1 MLNSYQGLKDKNH
14 IYKVCDATKIIE
26 LLNSKERAV
35 IVFSFPECPWCQAA
49 IPYLNDVA
57 KELNYN
63 EVYYLNILKMR
74 EENSSEYQAIFN
86 KIRYDIANPEKIN
99 APTVIVI
106 DNGEVLGF
114 HIDTVTSH
122 VKNENEVLMPM
133 TQEQVEELK
142 NIYRELLTLK
152 QE

>member
-1 MLNSYQGLKDKNH
+1 MLNNYQDLKDKNH
-14 IYKVCDATKIIE
+14 IYQVSNPSDIIN

-49 IPYLNDVA
+49 IPYLNEIA
-57 KELNYN
+57 KEQKY
-63 EVYYLNILKMR
+63 EKVYYLNILEIR
-74 EENSSEYQAIFN
+74 EGNTEEYQTIFN
-86 KIRYDIANPEKIN
+86 KIRYDIGNPEKIN

-106 DNGEVLGF
+106 DQGSVLGY
-114 HIDTVTSH
+114 HIDTVSSH

-133 TQEQVEELK
+133 TNEQVEELK
-142 NIYRELLTLK
+142 MIYRELLALK